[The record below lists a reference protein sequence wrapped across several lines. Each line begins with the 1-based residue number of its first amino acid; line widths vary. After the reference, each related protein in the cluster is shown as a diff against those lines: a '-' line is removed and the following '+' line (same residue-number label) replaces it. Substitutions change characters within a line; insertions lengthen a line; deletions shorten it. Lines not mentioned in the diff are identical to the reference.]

1 MAASVPKSN
10 AAEDIKSKKM
20 KCRRQ
25 KINPL
30 DVTESLG
37 YQTHRR
43 GIRKPWSKEDD
54 DVLRNAVHQ
63 SLLELGYPEG
73 IESIRTIRE
82 SQEVCKQIPWE
93 KVVLYFDTKVRK
105 PKDVR
110 KRWTSSLDPNLK
122 KGRWTPEEDRLLLE
136 SYQRHG
142 PQWLKVSQE
151 LAGRTEDQCAKRYIE
166 VLDPS
171 TKDRLREW
179 TMEEDLA
186 LISKVKMYG
195 TKWRQISSEMESRP
209 SLTCRNRWRKI
220 ITMVIRGKASETI
233 IQAVESGS
241 EMLSKKGALQ
251 DTLRTHS
258 EEQALDDEDG
268 ESGTTN
274 SLEHEGPQPGTG
286 AGAHRATGE
295 HPEQNGIPGGRPDG
309 VVETGVPT
317 LLAVNGRPKE
327 PHSAM
332 DMEGSP
338 GYTSE
343 STLFSHQTVRIQSAM
358 SPQGCGLGP
367 NVDNRAKRD
376 APTPAIQVGGSVNY
390 MEGETNMGFGVPS
403 AHTPVQGP
411 AATPHMQNERM
422 MRSEAINSSL
432 ATPEEPPVV
441 NRTVPH
447 LGQCSQQAHPGISGL
462 PDRPAHVLQHAQ
474 PRIPDSTFTEWKYS
488 LKGPDGVALG
498 GDILEMSMVEKL
510 VNYSKQNGISISIHQ
525 HVHHHYVNTVMPQ
538 THLPDDKRFDAQ
550 FGSGFGLTSRQP
562 DAFELDVD
570 LGARTSHYDG
580 LMLDSLPQ
588 PPLGNLY
595 MQNYNMSP
603 QPPFSRPPTTS
614 SAGSGKADLSELS
627 PQRKAHFTALPP
639 HVRLQLGSSDASRDS
654 SQRPR
659 KQRRKRLRDRAH
671 SSASSATNTPHS
683 AIASP
688 SSRDHA
694 PSAAPE
700 EEDDF
705 WESLRKL
712 ASNPPRT
719 SARAAPRRDSWTA
732 GEPYRGLPY
741 NPS

>member
-73 IESIRTIRE
+73 IDSIRTIRE

-136 SYQRHG
+136 SYERHG

-220 ITMVIRGKASETI
+220 ITMVIRGKASEI
-233 IQAVESGS
+233 ITQAVESGS

-258 EEQALDDEDG
+258 EEQVLDGEDG
-268 ESGTTN
+268 ESGNTN
-274 SLEHEGPQPGTG
+274 ALEHGGPPPRMD
-286 AGAHRATGE
+286 AGAHETTGD
-295 HPEQNGIPGGRPDG
+295 HPEQNGISSSHPDRII
-309 VVETGVPT
+309 ETGVPT
-317 LLAVNGRPKE
+317 LLAVHGRPKE
-327 PHSAM
+327 PHSAVE
-332 DMEGSP
+332 MEGSP

-343 STLFSHQTVRIQSAM
+343 STLFSHQTVRIQSAL
-358 SPQGCGLGP
+358 SPQDCALRS
-367 NVDNRAKRD
+367 NSDNTAKRD
-376 APTPAIQVGGSVNY
+376 AQTPNMQVGGSVNY
-390 MEGETNMGFGVPS
+390 MEDETNLAFGVPV
-403 AHTPVQGP
+403 AHTPVQRP
-411 AATPHMQNERM
+411 AATPHTQNERI
-422 MRSEAINSSL
+422 MRSDTINSSI
-432 ATPEEPPVV
+432 ATPEDPTAAD
-441 NRTVPH
+441 RTVPQP
-447 LGQCSQQAHPGISGL
+447 GQPSRQAHPGLSGL
-462 PDRPAHVLQHAQ
+462 PGRPAQVLQHAQ
-474 PRIPDSTFTEWKYS
+474 PRIPDSSFTEWKYS
-488 LKGPDGVALG
+488 LKGPDGVTIG
-498 GDILEMSMVEKL
+498 GDILEVSMVEKL

-525 HVHHHYVNTVMPQ
+525 HVHHHYVNTVVPQ
-538 THLPDDKRFDAQ
+538 AQLGDDKRFDAS
-550 FGSGFGLTSRQP
+550 FNSTFGLASRQP
-562 DAFELDVD
+562 GAFDLDVD

-580 LMLDSLPQ
+580 LMLDALPQ
-588 PPLGNLY
+588 APLGNLY

-639 HVRLQLGSSDASRDS
+639 HVRLQLGSSDAGKDS

-659 KQRRKRLRDRAH
+659 KQRRKRPRDPAH

-683 AIASP
+683 AVASP
-688 SSRDHA
+688 GARDPA

-700 EEDDF
+700 EEEDF

-712 ASNPPRT
+712 ASVPPR
-719 SARAAPRRDSWTA
+719 SAERPAPQSNSWSA